1 MEPTM
6 QDEQGLAIARMLVKA
21 GVPMFLARPNPQ
33 SKIGF
38 DLPFGWETNEPDVSV
53 VDAWRPG
60 WALCA
65 VTGHTFDLVDIDPR
79 SGGDESL
86 IQMPHI
92 YLTAETPSGGRHH
105 FVRTLGVSS
114 LDGKVAAGID
124 VKSGTEDGVGRGFA
138 FIAPTVRRSKVD
150 GSLGTYRWIV
160 GPKGPVL
167 PTPDQLAAD
176 GTGGMLRARVLELR
190 RSSAADSSTPRHV
203 PHSVASREWE
213 TAVRRL
219 ATDVAHWQRHGWGGE
234 AHSGILAATMH
245 LARLDGD
252 RAREAFE
259 WAFSSAGATP
269 DSSDWQ
275 KLESALE
282 RAVPDVVVPDA
293 ELSAA
298 EAFFLGGDAPPS
310 LGGSLAGA
318 GSTAASLM
326 TSGLGSVAVPGAG
339 VADVFAP
346 VTRERYRNRTP
357 PPPATYGA
365 FGGAQPLFYADGVH
379 WLQGESE
386 SGKTWVGLAV
396 VADVLRQGGTALY
409 IDHEDTLDRVLERLE
424 CLGVTDDEIER
435 LVYLDPTLVTF
446 RDIVFHVHDTQYS
459 VMVVDGVTSSLSM
472 ARLSGRDEQ
481 ELTDWCDILPRK
493 ARMAICIDHVVKS
506 KDDRGGMAV
515 GTQAKKSVVTG
526 SSFEVI
532 CVTKFGRGTNG
543 EIRLNLQKDKP
554 GSLRGAGIKSIK
566 LHVVSDPAAGT
577 VSLLRAGKGA
587 AAGGPAEVFFAA
599 DDVNTRARALL
610 PRVHE
615 WAGSHPGFSVSARTV
630 TRVLREEFNVQAS
643 NEILRRVAQLYH
655 AGTGLSVDLSDD
667 GDDDHE

>member
-1 MEPTM
+1 M
-6 QDEQGLAIARMLVKA
+6 QDEQGLAVARMLVKA

-38 DLPFGWETNEPDVSV
+38 DLPFGWETNEPDVSI

-150 GSLGTYRWIV
+150 GALGTYRWIV

-176 GTGGMLRARVLELR
+176 GTGGMLRARVMELR
-190 RSSAADSSTPRHV
+190 RSSTSEQPRRV
-203 PHSVASREWE
+203 PQSVAGREWAS
-213 TAVRRL
+213 AVQRL
-219 ATDVAHWQRHGWGGE
+219 RDDVAHWQRNGWGGE

-245 LARLDGD
+245 LARLDAERTED
-252 RAREAFE
+252 AFY
-259 WAFSSAGATP
+259 WAFQAAGAVP
-269 DSSDWQ
+269 DASDLQ
-275 KLESALE
+275 KLHSAIE
-282 RAVPDVVVPDA
+282 RAVPDVVVPDS

-310 LGGSLAGA
+310 LGGSLTGPAGVDSLGA
-318 GSTAASLM
+318 PMRSAVGSTSSA
-326 TSGLGSVAVPGAG
+326 TG
-339 VADVFAP
+339 DVFAP

-365 FGGAQPLFYADGVH
+365 FGGAQPLFYEDGVH

-435 LVYLDPTLVTF
+435 LVYLDPTSVTF

-459 VMVVDGVTSSLSM
+459 IMVVDGVTSSLSM
-472 ARLSGRDEQ
+472 SGMSGRDEQ
-481 ELTDWCDILPRK
+481 ELTKWCDILPRK

-506 KDDRGGMAV
+506 KDDRDGMAV

-526 SSFEVI
+526 SSFEVV

-554 GSLRGAGIKSIK
+554 GALRGSGIKSIK
-566 LHVVSDPAAGT
+566 LHVVSDPAAGS
-577 VSLLRAGKGA
+577 VALVRPGA
-587 AAGGPAEVFFAA
+587 QSGSGTADFFAA
-599 DDVNTRARALL
+599 GQQIEDTVKLNALTDKLTAYYTAGGTAR
-610 PRVHE
+610 P
-615 WAGSHPGFSVSARTV
+615 TV
-630 TRVLREEFNVQAS
+630 RSLVQVLRVELNVTAADWV
-643 NEILRRVAQLYH
+643 LRKAAQRYTKSI
-655 AGTGLSVDLSDD
+655 GMPVEDD
-667 GDDDHE
+667 EAYA